1 MNICDSV
8 KLLSDPRTIL
18 SPTEIGGPGGAAP
31 VRGTF
36 KLDEFF
42 SFFKNL
48 EYFEN
53 RN

>member
-18 SPTEIGGPGGAAP
+18 SPTEFGGPGGGAAP

-36 KLDEFF
+36 SRDD
-42 SFFKNL
+42 
-48 EYFEN
+48 YFVVTGL
-53 RN
+53 

>member
-18 SPTEIGGPGGAAP
+18 SPTEFGGPCGGAAP

-36 KLDEFF
+36 SLG
-42 SFFKNL
+42 
-48 EYFEN
+48 
-53 RN
+53 